1 MSTVGYG
8 VVTVEVTGLQP
19 EGNGESH
26 AESETPQNGLTG
38 WIWRLPTV
46 ALAWRNLRR
55 NRLRSG
61 LAAVGIAIGIFTVVV
76 LGVFGTVLQLSAAD
90 ELGGIGNQVI
100 ISPADE
106 LEEES
111 LATRD
116 IQELERI
123 ASGRGDLVP
132 LYSDN
137 VVVDGSGE
145 SAAVQLYGTNTPGL
159 LFDGADGELP
169 VQHRDGAIVGPAV
182 VSQLD
187 LQLGSPL
194 DVAGEQYRVVDIAA
208 AGEDITPV
216 QPDNAVILPERE
228 FSGEFDQAI
237 IVADS
242 PADATAVAEET
253 DATLNVRVERVDIF
267 ELSDIL
273 ETIDEFFTLLNRF
286 LLGLGSVSLVVAGV
300 SIFNLMLMST
310 NERRGEIGVMR
321 AVGIHKPDVLKLL
334 LVEATLLGLLGGV
347 IGAFLSGVAVMAL
360 WAVSPIGLDVIFVPR
375 NGAFL
380 LGGILFGMF
389 VALASGLYPA
399 WKAASERPVEALRG

>member
-1 MSTVGYG
+1 M
-8 VVTVEVTGLQP
+8 EVMDLPP
-19 EGNGESH
+19 EGEAQST
-26 AESETPQNGLTG
+26 AYATPDSDQGGLTG

-61 LAAVGIAIGIFTVVV
+61 LAALGIAIGIFTVVV

-100 ISPADE
+100 VSPA
-106 LEEES
+106 EEVEAES

-123 ASGRGDLVP
+123 ASGRGELVP

-137 VVVDGSGE
+137 VVVDASGE

-159 LFDGADGELP
+159 LFDAADGELP
-169 VQHRDGAIVGPAV
+169 VQHREGAIVGSSVA
-182 VSQLD
+182 SNLD
-187 LQLGSPL
+187 LQIGSPL
-194 DVAGEQYRVVDIAA
+194 VVGGDQYRVVDIAA

-237 IVADS
+237 IVANS
-242 PADATAVAEET
+242 PAAATAVAEET

-267 ELSDIL
+267 ELSEIL
-273 ETIDEFFTLLNRF
+273 ETIDEFFTLLNQF
-286 LLGLGSVSLVVAGV
+286 LIGLGSVSLVVAGV

-321 AVGIHKPDVLKLL
+321 AVGIHKPAVLKVLL
-334 LVEATLLGLLGGV
+334 AEATMLGLLGGI

-360 WAVSPIGLDVIFVPR
+360 WAVSPIGLDVVFVPR

-380 LGGILFGMF
+380 LGGILFGML
-389 VALASGLYPA
+389 VALVSGLYPA